1 MTVLAY
7 LINLLTD
14 SRTYFVPVN
23 ILTNYVYHINY
34 YQRALSSYHYL
45 IIVATMH
52 LCVCNRVAE
61 FILIKSEYLS
71 ACQSRPN
78 ET

>member
-1 MTVLAY
+1 MVTYDSVGLFDQFIDRFQDILLY
-7 LINLLTD
+7 QLI
-14 SRTYFVPVN
+14 N

-61 FILIKSEYLS
+61 FILIKSEYI
-71 ACQSRPN
+71 
-78 ET
+78 